1 MTLPTAGTWR
11 FHPLDRPCP
20 LPQTASFLL
29 PSKYRATHTSPRS
42 PGRRQI
48 PAPTQCT
55 LYPLVGSCGRP
66 HPYSQPYY
74 PDAGEKCRGSQT
86 DNHKYQSVENLSMPA
101 FCFALRSKRRV
112 LSRFKA
118 ILFPDFSEVA
128 GCGLHCAH
136 RATAVLSWGPCEHR
150 DHTSYLA
157 LPLLCST
164 LLSFKGGLVDPR
176 LRASNEHQATLLILL
191 RPRVAR
197 PQGIH
202 RAIPPPAGGLS
213 LQLAKKELIERIL
226 GRRRSCC
233 SKSLKSASG
242 ASR

>member
-112 LSRFKA
+112 LSMFKA

-157 LPLLCST
+157 FPFFSSPRSPPTLLQGWAGLSSIARVERAHSYCARSASRRTTRLLSLPLAV
-164 LLSFKGGLVDPR
+164 LLSSPYTQPVR
-176 LRASNEHQATLLILL
+176 S
-191 RPRVAR
+191 
-197 PQGIH
+197 
-202 RAIPPPAGGLS
+202 S
-213 LQLAKKELIERIL
+213 LA
-226 GRRRSCC
+226 
-233 SKSLKSASG
+233 
-242 ASR
+242 